1 MWEECEERVKVKLNK
16 ERERERGGAIQKPSK
31 RMKAKWVYTRSCQT
45 HGSSLD
51 SVLLKFKKLLPKCRA
66 AHLRVWAL
74 RRPLQ
79 SRLPTALGLQT
90 SSLNTPQIHFTFT
103 SPEGKTP
110 PFLPLSTP
118 TAPTRLSPSAQR
130 RQLSFIM
137 KQPYVL
143 YIVLVSVVHISD
155 TRSVFMTWIHLFS
168 FSFSCSDCK
177 LTYFYIL

>member
-1 MWEECEERVKVKLNK
+1 MCGRNVRKELKLNWI
-16 ERERERGGAIQKPSK
+16 RRERGGAIQKPSK

-66 AHLRVWAL
+66 AHLRVWVL

-110 PFLPLSTP
+110 PFLPFIHSHCPNSPLALRTETAAGFLYLKCILGKQKTP
-118 TAPTRLSPSAQR
+118 TIGVKVH
-130 RQLSFIM
+130 F
-137 KQPYVL
+137 YVPFL
-143 YIVLVSVVHISD
+143 FKIVVQ
-155 TRSVFMTWIHLFS
+155 
-168 FSFSCSDCK
+168 
-177 LTYFYIL
+177 